1 MADAR
6 GSVGTAADG
15 LDLELRFGLPS
26 APIGYDIDLALFA
39 GQIPEESVAVA
50 EVERAGDLAIVG
62 PVESAAAAAV
72 EKESDLTIVVYNS
85 SVRGDDVPP
94 AVTESVAD
102 KARDLAIAVDE
113 GQVGGDDMPPAVGEL
128 KILASN
134 LDSLAFL
141 KLDPNAEI
149 VKGKKLVN
157 HSFPMMHATCD
168 NNTISS
174 NPWLPPCQGRVKLN
188 KDGTI
193 PCGKAELAWSS
204 GTIWEA

>member
-6 GSVGTAADG
+6 RSVGTTADG
-15 LDLELRFGLPS
+15 LDLELRLRPPS
-26 APIGYDIDLALFA
+26 LPIGYDIDLALFA
-39 GQIPEESVAVA
+39 SQIPMGSVAVVEA
-50 EVERAGDLAIVG
+50 ERASDLGIVG

-102 KARDLAIAVDE
+102 KARDLAIVVGE
-113 GQVGGDDMPPAVGEL
+113 GQAGGDDTPPAVGEL
-128 KILASN
+128 VILASN

-157 HSFPMMHATCD
+157 LSFPMMHTTCD
-168 NNTISS
+168 NNTITS